1 MLGVETYNVCR
12 GTPDARHTIMREL
25 VLRGRER
32 MPMRVVAR
40 TSGGSRAP
48 SAARRLRDA
57 TCDQRGRGRTP
68 VDREEPS
75 AEDTNPGR
83 RERERATRGTALPL
97 ECETPNCEYR
107 TN

>member
-57 TCDQRGRGRTP
+57 TIPPSTPLKLKRPRT
-68 VDREEPS
+68 
-75 AEDTNPGR
+75 
-83 RERERATRGTALPL
+83 ERERATRGTALLL